1 MLVTY
6 LATPMRSL
14 ALRLFVFFWTILAT
28 NAFRSAR
35 VMLRTNN
42 IPGRAILQHAQSVNS
57 VDEVEMAPLL
67 MSEAEKDGLQRESPL
82 KPVAPSGANSFEIY
96 AILTVYFVQ
105 GALGLSRLALSFFM
119 KDQLHMSPADMA
131 ALGGITTLPWVIK
144 PLYGFLS
151 DGVPLF
157 GYRRRSYLVLA
168 GAVGC
173 LSWLALGFGAANTY
187 STVLLATVLGSASVA
202 VSDVVVDSIVVER
215 SRSEGDGGAGVEVD
229 VGERE
234 KVGGVGTTVEEREV
248 EDDSKRGDL
257 QSLCWGASAVGGI
270 ISAYFS
276 GSLLATVTPQ
286 TVFLVTAAF
295 PLLISASGFFISERP
310 VVASRQTNRDY
321 PSSLASDT
329 GSGPQAQ
336 AQAQAQAHAE
346 AEAGAPDIKTQLS
359 ELYKTFKNPSIYL
372 PALFVFVWQ
381 ATPSADSAL
390 FFFTTNELQ
399 FQPEFL
405 GQVRLVG
412 SLASLAGVL
421 AFRYTLKDKPIK
433 SVILWTTL
441 LSVPLGLTQVLLT
454 SHVNRQL
461 GIPDKF
467 FALTDTVVLSVLGQI
482 AFMPTLVLAAK
493 LCPPGVEGTLFATL
507 MSIFNLSSTVSSEL
521 GAALTSFLGVTES
534 NFDNLSLLVGICAVS
549 NALPLLAINLLDKA
563 PRTQAKSDDF

>member
-1 MLVTY
+1 
-6 LATPMRSL
+6 MRSL
-14 ALRLFVFFWTILAT
+14 ALSAFVFFWTVLAV
-28 NAFRSAR
+28 NAFRSGR
-35 VMLRTNN
+35 VMLRSNN
-42 IPGRAILQHAQSVNS
+42 VLGRAIAQNAQSVNS

-67 MSEAEKDGLQRESPL
+67 SSEAEKDGLQMESPL
-82 KPVAPSGANSFEIY
+82 KPVAPTEANSFEIY

-151 DGVPLF
+151 DGVPIF

-173 LSWLALGFGAANTY
+173 LSWLALGFGVANTY

-202 VSDVVVDSIVVER
+202 MSDVVVDSIVVER
-215 SRSEGDGGAGVEVD
+215 SRSEGGGGAGVGA
-229 VGERE
+229 GERE
-234 KVGGVGTTVEEREV
+234 QRGGVVTTVEEQED

-270 ISAYFS
+270 MSAYFS

-295 PLLISASGFFISERP
+295 PLLISASGLFIGEQR
-310 VVASRQTNRDY
+310 VVASSNSNRDQA
-321 PSSLASDT
+321 SSDT
-329 GSGPQAQ
+329 GSAAGAGAGVQTQ
-336 AQAQAQAHAE
+336 TQGQGE
-346 AEAGAPDIKTQLS
+346 VGAPDIKAQLS

-454 SHVNRQL
+454 SHLNRQL

-521 GAALTSFLGVTES
+521 GSALTSFLGVTES

-563 PRTQAKSDDF
+563 PRSQAKNDDF